1 MKTSEIAFVVAT
13 VMSKIEDTEEYS
25 KLTSDDKLIVLK
37 TTASILEN
45 QIAVGAVM
53 KSLEISLSKVR

>member
-13 VMSKIEDTEEYS
+13 VMSKIEDTEEYYMLKS
-25 KLTSDDKLIVLK
+25 VDKLIVLK

-53 KSLEISLSKVR
+53 KSL

>member
-13 VMSKIEDTEEYS
+13 VMSKIEDTEEYA

>member
-1 MKTSEIAFVVAT
+1 MKTSEIAIIVAA
-13 VMSKIEDTEEYS
+13 VMSKIEDMDEYA

-53 KSLEISLSKVR
+53 KSLEISLNRIK

>member
-13 VMSKIEDTEEYS
+13 VMSKIEDTDEYS

-45 QIAVGAVM
+45 QIAVCAVM